1 MAKHR
6 KTRKE
11 KELADSRHNF
21 THKFVSAAPFEIK
34 FDAPQKTKSGLKS
47 NNQAQAISTN
57 AYGYLVKDLSK
68 TAFLTA
74 AILAFQIIL
83 FFLFKNHALV
93 ISGLK
98 Y

>member
-21 THKFVSAAPFEIK
+21 THKFVSAAPFEVK
-34 FDAPQKTKSGLKS
+34 FEAPKKSKS
-47 NNQAQAISTN
+47 SGVSNAQTQVVSVS
-57 AYGYLVKDLSK
+57 AYSYLVKDLSK
-68 TAFLTA
+68 TAALTL
-74 AILAFQIIL
+74 AILAFQVIL
-83 FFLFKNHALV
+83 FFFLKHHLLV
-93 ISGLK
+93 IPGLS